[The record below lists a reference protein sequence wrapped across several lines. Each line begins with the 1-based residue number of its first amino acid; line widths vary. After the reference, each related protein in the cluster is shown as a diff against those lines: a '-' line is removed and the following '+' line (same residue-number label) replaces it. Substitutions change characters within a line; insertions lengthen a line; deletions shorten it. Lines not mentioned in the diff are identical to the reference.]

1 MDGTENEEKQ
11 RDGSMVLSY
20 MPSLNEVTHIVQTG
34 QSDPA
39 IVSQAS
45 SALPPILYSPLET
58 CARFTDNHFLL

>member
-1 MDGTENEEKQ
+1 MDGTETEEKQ
-11 RDGSMVLSY
+11 RDGSIVLSY

-45 SALPPILYSPLET
+45 CIEALFTSPLFSLENM
-58 CARFTDNHFLL
+58 CSIH

>member
-45 SALPPILYSPLET
+45 SALSYS
-58 CARFTDNHFLL
+58 LLSFGNMCSIH

>member
-45 SALPPILYSPLET
+45 TLSSYSFYSP
-58 CARFTDNHFLL
+58 